1 MRSSAVE
8 LKTVVKEMSDEFH
21 STGSDLITILLELEK
36 YQKDVEKTKKVAE
49 SLHVCKEVS
58 MFMCMA
64 SDQIAAGEHYA
75 AMHTIQILQ
84 NEMRD
89 SVAIKPLI
97 KKLEVWLPATIDKL
111 LAGAKV
117 EAETFLAFSLNR

>member
-8 LKTVVKEMSDEFH
+8 LKAVVKEMSDEFH

-36 YQKDVEKTKKVAE
+36 YEKDVEKTRIVSE
-49 SLHVCKEVS
+49 SVRVCKEVS
-58 MFMCMA
+58 MYMCRA
-64 SDQIAAGEHYA
+64 VDQIEADDHYA

-89 SVAIKPLI
+89 SIAIKPLVS
-97 KKLEVWLPATIDKL
+97 KLEVWLPTAIEKL
-111 LAGAKV
+111 LSSAKR